1 MLVIQLVQD
10 RGSQLHFGLSSLY
23 LSCEIQLWVLVVF
36 LHHSE
41 LHRVAFQDDWIAS
54 RMKNSAKMHL
64 HLFTQT
70 NENIRTN
77 TQYRCHFRRRMFNV
91 VGYYSVCSTT
101 SAPPPLTFF
110 NFRMFFL
117 SLPFLPFRG
126 VCAAFSHSQV
136 RSTRVCL
143 SSFHLSFHKSSN
155 VFSFPH
161 CDVYAFFE

>member
-1 MLVIQLVQD
+1 MRMHFLNKLPVYMLVIQLVQD

-70 NENIRTN
+70 NENSRIF
-77 TQYRCHFRRRMFNV
+77 TQYRCHFRKSIFSVVEYCSACSRGFCRLGHTLQTSMSRR
-91 VGYYSVCSTT
+91 
-101 SAPPPLTFF
+101 
-110 NFRMFFL
+110 
-117 SLPFLPFRG
+117 
-126 VCAAFSHSQV
+126 SHS
-136 RSTRVCL
+136 
-143 SSFHLSFHKSSN
+143 
-155 VFSFPH
+155 PH
-161 CDVYAFFE
+161 SLFVWLVDKR